1 MSSTGGR
8 RCLGAP
14 AHRRRPGHANAI
26 ASLGR
31 VRASYDSGRQRII
44 QGALDIAADEVA
56 THGWHGL
63 QVQTVAIRLGV
74 SRQTIYNT
82 FTNRRGLAQALV
94 LQLTDHFL
102 NGVDQALAGSDDV
115 FEQWRAAVLYT
126 LDTAATNPLLKSI
139 LTADGRDELLP
150 LLTTD
155 AEPVISAARG
165 KLADAVITVRPDVS
179 PEDARDAAETATRL
193 AISHVVLPLHP
204 SAHVANHIAMLVTR
218 FLGDKASSWH
228 VS

>member
-1 MSSTGGR
+1 M
-8 RCLGAP
+8 
-14 AHRRRPGHANAI
+14 
-26 ASLGR
+26 
-31 VRASYDSGRQRII
+31 RASYDSGRQRII